1 MSPSNSDHQ
10 RKLALEVI
18 ALLLILGLAAYVRLA
33 NHTDN
38 PGWYTDE
45 GTHLDIAQNLMH
57 GRVQYMAINQA
68 TLLFSRLPLF
78 ELLLARSL
86 SLMGGGIGTLRA
98 LTGGL
103 GVVSV
108 AVLYG
113 VVRRTQHGDS
123 SLALLSALMYA
134 IYPSAVL
141 YSRFGFSYNLLTPLV
156 LLAYLGLW
164 EYLNTPPTSNTQRR
178 GWLALAVLAIGI
190 GAVSDLWMF
199 VLTAPLLVVVLI
211 RHWRDALWSFP
222 LVLLPFGLY
231 AVFMLVQTPGT
242 WWFDLR
248 FVLSRLNRLS
258 VMSQLTTLALN
269 YTILISRDHW
279 AALAIIGMFMLR
291 PARLQRLSLLMFLLP
306 IVILGRTVALYN
318 LSFYYMIP
326 LLPFIGLGMASAIKH
341 GVPFISQAIHSTLL
355 ALLEKWE
362 WLSSQLRL
370 RRLHGQ
376 VLSLSTS
383 LILFAVVA
391 TPFLTSA
398 IWTANQARD
407 KYSTEIDL
415 FLINPGDA
423 RRVAE
428 FVNSQIVPND
438 VVIASPGLAW
448 LFQAHTAD
456 FQMSVAFNGQET
468 PHLPANLPKSRFAF
482 NPDYRQA
489 HFVVVDNLWRNWA
502 VWNIAGV
509 PDMLSQMQNWSL
521 VFKSGEIEVYCNPT
535 QNCSRIT

>member
-1 MSPSNSDHQ
+1 MNSSNTNRQ
-10 RKLALEVI
+10 RRFILEAI
-18 ALLLILGLAAYVRLA
+18 ALLLILALAAYLRLA

-45 GTHLDIAQNLMH
+45 GTHLDIAQNLAH

-78 ELLLARSL
+78 ELLLAGSL
-86 SLMGGGIGTLRA
+86 SLVGGGMGTLRA

-103 GVVSV
+103 GVVSI

-113 VVRRTQHGDS
+113 VVRRTQDGDA

-134 IYPSAVL
+134 IYPLAIL

-164 EYLNTPPTSNTQRR
+164 EYLNVPPTANTQRQ
-178 GWLALAVLAIGI
+178 GWLALAALAIGI

-199 VLTAPLLVVVLI
+199 VLIAPLLVVVLI
-211 RHWRDALWSFP
+211 RHWRDTLWSLP
-222 LVLLPFGLY
+222 LILLPFGLY
-231 AVFMLVQTPGT
+231 AAFMLVQTPET
-242 WWFDLR
+242 FWLDLR

-258 VMSQLTTLALN
+258 LMSQVTTLALN

-326 LLPFIGLGMASAIKH
+326 LLPFIGLGMASAIKY
-341 GVPFISQAIHSTLL
+341 GVPFISQAIRSALL

-370 RRLHGQ
+370 RQLHGQ
-376 VLSLSTS
+376 FLSLSTS
-383 LILFAVVA
+383 FVLAAVVA
-391 TPFLTSA
+391 TPFLTSTT
-398 IWTANQARD
+398 WTANQVRD

-423 RRVAE
+423 RRAAE
-428 FVNSQIVPND
+428 FVNSQIMPND

-456 FQMSVAFNGQET
+456 FQMSVAVNGQET

-482 NPDYRQA
+482 NPDYGQA

-502 VWNIAGV
+502 VWNIVGV
-509 PDMLSQMQNWSL
+509 PDMLRQMQNWSL
-521 VFKSGEIEVYCNPT
+521 VFKSGEIEVYCNPA
-535 QNCSRIT
+535 QNCSHIT

>member
-1 MSPSNSDHQ
+1 MNPSNTHHQ
-10 RKLALEVI
+10 RKFALEVI
-18 ALLLILGLAAYVRLA
+18 ALLLILALAAYLRLA

-45 GTHLDIAQNLMH
+45 GTHLDIAQNLAN

-78 ELLLARSL
+78 ELLLAGSL

-113 VVRRTQHGDS
+113 VVRRIQNGDS

-134 IYPSAVL
+134 IYPLAIL

-164 EYLNTPPTSNTQRR
+164 EYLSAPPAPDTQRR
-178 GWLALAVLAIGI
+178 GGLALAALAIGI

-199 VLTAPLLVVVLI
+199 VLAAPLLVVVLI
-211 RHWRDALWSFP
+211 RHWRDILWSLP
-222 LVLLPFGLY
+222 LVLLPFSLY
-231 AVFMLVQTPGT
+231 AAFMLVQTPET
-242 WWFDLR
+242 LWFDLR

-279 AALAIIGMFMLR
+279 AVLAIIGMFMLR

-326 LLPFIGLGMASAIKH
+326 LLPFIGLGMASAIKY
-341 GVPFISQAIHSTLL
+341 GAPFISQAIRSTLL
-355 ALLEKWE
+355 TLLDRWE
-362 WLSSQLRL
+362 WLSGQLRL
-370 RRLHGQ
+370 RQLHGQ
-376 VLSLSTS
+376 FLSLGTS

-398 IWTANQARD
+398 IWTANQVRD

-428 FVNSQIVPND
+428 FVNSQIMPND
-438 VVIASPGLAW
+438 VIIASPGVAW

-456 FQMSVAFNGQET
+456 FQMSVAANGQET
-468 PHLPANLPKSRFAF
+468 PHLPANLPASRFAF

-502 VWNIAGV
+502 VWNIVGV
-509 PDMLSQMQNWSL
+509 PDMLRQMQSWSL

-535 QNCSRIT
+535 ASCSRIT

>member
-1 MSPSNSDHQ
+1 MNPSQTSHPYKF
-10 RKLALEVI
+10 RAWEAI
-18 ALLLILGLAAYVRLA
+18 ALLLILVLAAYLRLA
-33 NHTDN
+33 NHADN

-45 GTHLDIAQNLMH
+45 GTHLDIAQNLAH

-78 ELLLARSL
+78 ELLLAGSL

-103 GVVSV
+103 GVISV
-108 AVLYG
+108 GVLYG
-113 VVRRTQHGDS
+113 VVRRTQNGDA

-134 IYPSAVL
+134 IYPLSIL

-156 LLAYLGLW
+156 LLAYLGTW
-164 EYLNTPPTSNTQRR
+164 EYLNAPSAFIARRR
-178 GWLALAVLAIGI
+178 GWLALAVGI
-190 GAVSDLWMF
+190 GAISDLWMF
-199 VLTAPLLVVVLI
+199 VLTAPLLAVVLI
-211 RHWRDALWSFP
+211 RNWRDVLWSLP

-231 AVFMLVQTPGT
+231 AVVMFVQTPET
-242 WWFDLR
+242 FWFDLR

-258 VMSQLTTLALN
+258 PVSQLTTLALN

-341 GVPFISQAIHSTLL
+341 GVPLISQAIRSTLL

-362 WLSSQLRL
+362 WLSGQLRL
-370 RRLHGQ
+370 RQLQ
-376 VLSLSTS
+376 SQFLSIGTS

-398 IWTANQARD
+398 IWTANQVHD

-428 FVNSQIVPND
+428 FVNSQIMPND
-438 VVIASPGLAW
+438 VIIASPGVAW

-456 FQMSVAFNGQET
+456 FQMSVAANGQET

-502 VWNIAGV
+502 VWNIVGV
-509 PDMLSQMQNWSL
+509 PDMLRQMQSWSL

-535 QNCSRIT
+535 QSCSRIT